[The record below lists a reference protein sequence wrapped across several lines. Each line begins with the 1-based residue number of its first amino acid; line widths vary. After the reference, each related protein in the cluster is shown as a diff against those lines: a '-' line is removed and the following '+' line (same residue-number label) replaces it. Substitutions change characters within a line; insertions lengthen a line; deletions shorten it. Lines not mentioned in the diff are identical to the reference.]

1 MCEVTSVE
9 SEVKGDEEL
18 RVLQTDELR
27 VLQKQKREAGKK
39 DSAESGGDCCEPFC
53 SPITCGP

>member
-1 MCEVTSVE
+1 MCEVTAVK

-18 RVLQTDELR
+18 TVIQKHEIR
-27 VLQKQKREAGKK
+27 VLQKHEREAGNKG
-39 DSAESGGDCCEPFC
+39 SAESGDDCCEPFC